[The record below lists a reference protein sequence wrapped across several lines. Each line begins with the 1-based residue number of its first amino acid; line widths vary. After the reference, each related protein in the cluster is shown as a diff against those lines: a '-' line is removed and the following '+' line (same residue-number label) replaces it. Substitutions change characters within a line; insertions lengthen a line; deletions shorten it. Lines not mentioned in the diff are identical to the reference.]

1 MNCVERTGF
10 DIQKRCADLTPA
22 DDILFNGFYV
32 QPCNVGAEIVGTG
45 PESYGSYF
53 QRGNNY
59 PMGDYKTMTYSPASN
74 IKINTASYAPSTYS
88 NNTFITESPRDL
100 SNNKNLRGEITNTQV
115 ARK

>member
-32 QPCNVGAEIVGTG
+32 QPCNVGAEVVGTG

-59 PMGDYKTMTYSPASN
+59 GFSNTGYVTSSPNKVS
-74 IKINTASYAPSTYS
+74 APHPQY
-88 NNTFITESPRDL
+88 
-100 SNNKNLRGEITNTQV
+100 
-115 ARK
+115 